1 MTDDRSLERAAR
13 SWLELGPTEA
23 PDHSVEAALLRIQTT
38 AQERDWRLQLP
49 RRNPLMTLPIRM
61 AAAAIA
67 IAVVAVGGFLIL
79 KPGASGPGAT
89 PSVSPST
96 SASVT
101 PSTVASPAAPPSVRP
116 QDYSSLHGRILME
129 HLGNAPDRSEM
140 PTTDYHPERR
150 RLYWMDPATMTV
162 ATAQEFLPE
171 RPTSGK
177 LNADVSRDGSQVV
190 FMDTAGSAAVWL
202 AKIDGTGLQKLSD
215 PCGCAELDPAFDPTG
230 TKIVFVHLQGAER
243 DGIHGA
249 NLQINPIG
257 AETSITSWLG
267 IRDLAT
273 GAVTKIDATV
283 KSGPEGVPYQ
293 PAWSPD
299 GKEIAFDRITWAASG
314 FPTSELD
321 VLDLSTGR
329 ERAISTR
336 DPSSTVADATMPGDP
351 SWSPDSSIIVFSDFP
366 ISTVGSIPDLPE
378 GRVMSIGRDGTGLKR
393 LASGSGAS
401 FMPDGRI
408 VFQNNYFYVMNA
420 DGKGVLPV
428 NIHGD
433 DLTELDVGF
442 AYIPHW
448 VGTP

>member
-1 MTDDRSLERAAR
+1 MNHLVLDPDFDPRIAD
-13 SWLELGPTEA
+13 WLEDDPDRA
-23 PDHSVEAALLRIQTT
+23 PDAVLETVLAAFPSIPQRGAIR
-38 AQERDWRLQLP
+38 APWRFRP
-49 RRNPLMTLPIRM
+49 MAMPVRLM
-61 AAAAIA
+61 AAAIA
-67 IAVVAVGGFLIL
+67 IAIVAVGGIL
-79 KPGASGPGAT
+79 LFRPNGSGPAAT
-89 PSVSPST
+89 PSSSPT
-96 SASVT
+96 VT
-101 PSTVASPAAPPSVRP
+101 PTTTLVPASATPSGPP
-116 QDYSSLHGRILME
+116 QDYSALHGRILME

-177 LNADVSRDGSQVV
+177 LNADVSLDGSQVV

-202 AKIDGTGLQKLSD
+202 ARIDGTLLQKLSD
-215 PCGCAELDPAFDPTG
+215 PCGCAELDPAFDPSG

-249 NLQINPIG
+249 NLAINPVG
-257 AETSITSWLG
+257 GPTPVTSWLG
-267 IRDLAT
+267 IRDLST
-273 GAVTKIDATV
+273 GKVTKVDGTV
-283 KSGPEGVPYQ
+283 RSGVDGVPYQ

-299 GKEIAFDRITWAASG
+299 GKEIVFDRVSWPSSG
-314 FPTSELD
+314 FPTAELQVLD
-321 VLDLSTGR
+321 VATGQV
-329 ERAISTR
+329 RAISTK
-336 DPSSTVADATMPGDP
+336 DPSTTTADALMPGDP
-351 SWSPDSSIIVFSDFP
+351 SWSPDSVTIVFSDYP
-366 ISTVGSIPDLPE
+366 ISTVGSIPDLPA
-378 GRVMSIGRDGTGLKR
+378 GRVMAIGRDGTGLKR
-393 LASGSGAS
+393 LAGGSGAS

-420 DGKGVLPV
+420 DGSDVRAV